1 MSRALAT
8 IVLLAVSHSVPAAD
22 WPQWLGPRR
31 DGSSA
36 ETVAAWKGELKVLW
50 KQPVGEGHSS
60 PVVAGDKALLFSKS
74 REKNYEMIEAFGAAD
89 GQRLW
94 QHSYDRGGFK
104 SLFGNGPRGS
114 PAIADGKVYTFG
126 ITGILTC
133 LDYASGK
140 ELWQVDT
147 LKQYQAANLFF
158 GASCSPIVEGNLVVV
173 NVGGQGASIVA
184 FDRNSGKEAWK
195 ALDDKASYS
204 SPIAIGSGDNRQL
217 VFLTAKRLVAVAAKD
232 GAVVWE
238 FPLVDALA
246 ESSTTPVRGGN
257 VLFGSSITYGGVGL
271 KLDASLKLEKK
282 LWQDGDL
289 TCYFST
295 PIALGSELYV
305 VTGTKPPALRTQ
317 ATLHCIDIATG
328 KKHWSRPKV
337 GTYHASLLRT
347 GDDKLLLL
355 EEAGD
360 LVLLDPNKEKYVEL
374 ARAKVCGKTWA
385 HPALADGRLYVR
397 DDRDLICVGLK

>member
-1 MSRALAT
+1 MSRALAWIALFT
-8 IVLLAVSHSVPAAD
+8 ASQHALAAD

-31 DGSSA
+31 DGSSP
-36 ETVAAWKGELKVLW
+36 EMVQPWKGALKIVW

-60 PVVAGDKALLFSKS
+60 PVLAGDKALLFSKS
-74 REKNYEMIEAFGAAD
+74 RDKNDEVIEAFGAAD
-89 GQRLW
+89 GQRIW
-94 QHSYDRGGFK
+94 QQTYDRGNFK
-104 SLFGNGPRGS
+104 SLFGNGPRGT
-114 PAIADGKVYTFG
+114 PAIVDGKVYSFG

-133 LDYASGK
+133 LDHQAGK
-140 ELWQVDT
+140 RLWQVDT

-158 GASCSPIVEGNLVVV
+158 GASCSPLVEGNLVVV

-184 FDRNSGKEAWK
+184 FDKDSGKEVWK
-195 ALDDKASYS
+195 SLDDKASYS
-204 SPIAIGSGDNRQL
+204 SPIAIGNGDHRQL
-217 VFLTAKRLVAVAAKD
+217 VFLTAKRLVSLSPKD
-232 GAVVWE
+232 GAVAWE
-238 FPLVDALA
+238 FPLVDALS
-246 ESSTTPVRGGN
+246 ESSTTPVRAGN
-257 VLFGSSITYGGVGL
+257 VVFASSITYGGVGL
-271 KLDASLKLEKK
+271 KLDPSLKLEGT
-282 LWQDGDL
+282 LWHDGDL

-295 PIALGSELYV
+295 PVVVGKELYV

-317 ATLHCIDIATG
+317 ATLHCIDLATG

-360 LVLLDPNKEKYVEL
+360 LVLLEPQTAEYREL

-385 HPALADGRLYVR
+385 HPALANGHLYVR
-397 DDRDLICVGLK
+397 DERELYCIQLK